1 MARKAKELTPVM
13 VRLPE
18 ALRRKL
24 ARLASAGKLSMNS
37 EIIRR
42 LEQSVAAEEPLPH
55 EVERALARVFDRFRH
70 VEEGMKRRDRLENE
84 LLQTLMRVAPDEAKK
99 ALKRALEED
108 KS

>member
-1 MARKAKELTPVM
+1 MARKAQQLTPIM

-18 ALRRKL
+18 PLRRKL
-24 ARLASAGKLSMNS
+24 ARLASAGGHSMNA

-55 EVERALARVFDRFRH
+55 EVERVLARV
-70 VEEGMKRRDRLENE
+70 EEGLKRRDRLENE
-84 LLQTLMRVAPDEAKK
+84 LLQALMRIAPDELNKV
-99 ALKRALEED
+99 LKRAMEED